1 MGFGWKWQTRLLI
14 FACNHQFKPG
24 RNLENGSVLFFF
36 FCSVTIIFV
45 IVFVGRQ
52 HTNSR
57 LIEALNVNCCNNRL
71 PPQFC
76 FVFFFS
82 CFRCCLICVGSFG
95 ILAYLVIFGCWRLT
109 FLPSLI
115 IPIDAAIMCTFIS
128 SLISV
133 TRWSYY
139 KHHLCVTVSNSL
151 HYYMLLW
158 LCVRRFVFV
167 MIDSNSFWLV
177 KTILLHIHCLNVS
190 LKRWTTQ
197 LNSQ

>member
-24 RNLENGSVLFFF
+24 RNLENGSVLFF

-76 FVFFFS
+76 FVFFFLFS
-82 CFRCCLICVGSFG
+82 LLSDLCRKFRNFG
-95 ILAYLVIFGCWRLT
+95 LFGYIWLLAINIST
-109 FLPSLI
+109 I
-115 IPIDAAIMCTFIS
+115 INNSHRCS
-128 SLISV
+128 
-133 TRWSYY
+133 
-139 KHHLCVTVSNSL
+139 HHV
-151 HYYMLLW
+151 HFY
-158 LCVRRFVFV
+158 
-167 MIDSNSFWLV
+167 
-177 KTILLHIHCLNVS
+177 
-190 LKRWTTQ
+190 
-197 LNSQ
+197 